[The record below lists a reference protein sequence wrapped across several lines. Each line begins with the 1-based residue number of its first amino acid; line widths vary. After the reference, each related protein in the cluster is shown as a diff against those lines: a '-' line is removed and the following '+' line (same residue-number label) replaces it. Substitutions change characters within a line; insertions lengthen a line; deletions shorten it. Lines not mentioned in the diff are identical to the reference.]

1 MCQLPCGVIPHSNWH
16 IFVLLRN
23 SLFVHLWRSSLF
35 NPIMREYIIADNQD
49 ISKAGM
55 MFLLSKQKETGLL
68 LEADNKTELIKELRM
83 HPQAVVIL
91 DYTLFD
97 FAGAD
102 ELIVLQER
110 FKETDWLLFSDELS
124 LSFLRQILFS
134 SMAFGVAMKDN
145 SKEEIWTALQC
156 ASRKER
162 FICNHVSNLLLSGSG
177 SLAIANGGAVTE
189 NYFLTQTEKNI
200 LKEIA
205 LGKTTKEIA
214 AEKNLSFH
222 TINSHRKNIF
232 RKLGV
237 NNVHEAT
244 KYAMRAGIVDLA
256 EYYI

>member
-1 MCQLPCGVIPHSNWH
+1 
-16 IFVLLRN
+16 
-23 SLFVHLWRSSLF
+23 
-35 NPIMREYIIADNQD
+35 MREFIIADNQD

-55 MFLLSKQKETGLL
+55 MFLLSKQKDVFTL
-68 LEADNKTELIKELRM
+68 LEADNKVELIQQLRL

-110 FKETDWLLFSDELS
+110 FKETDWILFSDELS
-124 LSFLRQILFS
+124 INFLRQVLFS
-134 SMAFGVAMKDN
+134 SMAFGVIMKDN
-145 SKEEIWTALQC
+145 SKEEIMTAIQC
-156 ASRKER
+156 ATRKQR
-162 FICNHVSNLLLSGSG
+162 YICNHVSNLLLSGNSFPATN
-177 SLAIANGGAVTE
+177 SVEDHL
-189 NYFLTQTEKNI
+189 LTQTEKNI

>member
-1 MCQLPCGVIPHSNWH
+1 
-16 IFVLLRN
+16 
-23 SLFVHLWRSSLF
+23 
-35 NPIMREYIIADNQD
+35 MREYIIADNQD
-49 ISKAGM
+49 ITKAGM
-55 MFLLSKQKETGLL
+55 MFLLSKQKDVSLL
-68 LEADNKTELIKELRM
+68 LAVDNKTELIRELRLY
-83 HPQAVVIL
+83 PQAVVIL

-102 ELIVLQER
+102 ELIVLRER
-110 FKETDWLLFSDELS
+110 FKEVDWLLFSDELS
-124 LSFLRQILFS
+124 IGFLRQVLFS
-134 SMAFGVAMKDN
+134 SMAFGVVMKDN
-145 SKEEIWTALQC
+145 SKEEILTALQC

-162 FICNHVSNLLLSGSG
+162 FICNYVSNLLLAGSAQQA
-177 SLAIANGGAVTE
+177 SSVTPVQE
-189 NYFLTQTEKNI
+189 DHLLTNTEKNI

-205 LGKTTKEIA
+205 SGKTTKEIA

>member
-1 MCQLPCGVIPHSNWH
+1 
-16 IFVLLRN
+16 
-23 SLFVHLWRSSLF
+23 
-35 NPIMREYIIADNQD
+35 MREYIIADNQD

-55 MFLLSKQKETGLL
+55 MFLLSRQKEVSLL
-68 LEADNKTELIKELRM
+68 LEADNKAELIAELRL
-83 HPQAVVIL
+83 HPEAVVIL
-91 DYTLFD
+91 DYTLLD

-102 ELIVLQER
+102 ELIVLQQR
-110 FKETDWLLFSDELS
+110 FKQVDWLLFSDELS
-124 LSFLRQILFS
+124 MSFLRQVLFS
-134 SMAFGVAMKDN
+134 SMAFGVVMKDN
-145 SKEEIWTALQC
+145 SKEEILTALQC

-162 FICNHVSNLLLSGSG
+162 FICNHVSNLLLSGNG
-177 SLAIANGGAVTE
+177 SPASQTNTQDDHL
-189 NYFLTQTEKNI
+189 LTTTEKAI

-214 AEKNLSFH
+214 NEKTLSFH

-244 KYAMRAGIVDLA
+244 KYAMRAGIVDVA

>member
-1 MCQLPCGVIPHSNWH
+1 MS
-16 IFVLLRN
+16 
-23 SLFVHLWRSSLF
+23 
-35 NPIMREYIIADNQD
+35 
-49 ISKAGM
+49 
-55 MFLLSKQKETGLL
+55 
-68 LEADNKTELIKELRM
+68 
-83 HPQAVVIL
+83 
-91 DYTLFD
+91 
-97 FAGAD
+97 
-102 ELIVLQER
+102 
-110 FKETDWLLFSDELS
+110 
-124 LSFLRQILFS
+124 
-134 SMAFGVAMKDN
+134 
-145 SKEEIWTALQC
+145 ALQC

-177 SLAIANGGAVTE
+177 NTNTASSEHTFVPQEDRL
-189 NYFLTQTEKNI
+189 LTPTEKII

-237 NNVHEAT
+237 NNVHEAI

>member
-1 MCQLPCGVIPHSNWH
+1 M
-16 IFVLLRN
+16 
-23 SLFVHLWRSSLF
+23 
-35 NPIMREYIIADNQD
+35 
-49 ISKAGM
+49 
-55 MFLLSKQKETGLL
+55 
-68 LEADNKTELIKELRM
+68 
-83 HPQAVVIL
+83 VIL

-110 FKETDWLLFSDELS
+110 FKEADWILFSDELS
-124 LSFLRQILFS
+124 INFLRQVLFS
-134 SMAFGVAMKDN
+134 SMAFGVVMKDN
-145 SKEEIWTALQC
+145 SKEEIMSALQC
-156 ASRKER
+156 ASRKQR
-162 FICNHVSNLLLSGSG
+162 YICNHVSNLLLSGTASFATVDDH
-177 SLAIANGGAVTE
+177 L
-189 NYFLTQTEKNI
+189 LTQTEKNI

>member
-1 MCQLPCGVIPHSNWH
+1 
-16 IFVLLRN
+16 
-23 SLFVHLWRSSLF
+23 
-35 NPIMREYIIADNQD
+35 MREYIIADNQD

-55 MFLLSKQKETGLL
+55 MFLLSRQKEVGLI
-68 LEADNKTELIKELRM
+68 LEADNKAELVRELRI

-91 DYTLFD
+91 DYTLLD
-97 FAGAD
+97 FSGAD

-110 FKETDWLLFSDELS
+110 FKEADWLLFSDELS
-124 LSFLRQILFS
+124 IGFLRQVLFS
-134 SMAFGVAMKDN
+134 SMAFGVVMKDN
-145 SKEEIWTALQC
+145 SKEEIWSALQC

-162 FICNHVSNLLLSGSG
+162 FICNHVSNLLLS
-177 SLAIANGGAVTE
+177 ANNNPPTSATANTLQE
-189 NYFLTQTEKNI
+189 DRLLTHTEKII

-214 AEKNLSFH
+214 SEKNLSFH

-244 KYAMRAGIVDLA
+244 KYAMRAGIVDMA

>member
-1 MCQLPCGVIPHSNWH
+1 
-16 IFVLLRN
+16 
-23 SLFVHLWRSSLF
+23 
-35 NPIMREYIIADNQD
+35 MREYIIADNQD

-55 MFLLSKQKETGLL
+55 MFLLSRQKDVSVL
-68 LEADNKTELIKELRM
+68 LEADNKAELIQQLRLY
-83 HPQAVVIL
+83 PQAVVIL

-110 FKETDWLLFSDELS
+110 FKEADWILFSDELS
-124 LSFLRQILFS
+124 IHFLRQVLFS
-134 SMAFGVAMKDN
+134 SMAFGVVMKDN
-145 SKEEIWTALQC
+145 SKEEIMTALQC
-156 ASRKER
+156 TSRKQR
-162 FICNHVSNLLLSGSG
+162 YICNHVSNLLLSGSVP
-177 SLAIANGGAVTE
+177 SAPSPATTE
-189 NYFLTQTEKNI
+189 DHLLTQTEKNI

-205 LGKTTKEIA
+205 LGKTTKERA